1 MPIYGMGI
9 AARNPVTK
17 HCWIQ
22 HMGRRDLTL
31 GLTWLLLQL
40 VVTLPAHF
48 SATRSTF
55 LLGNC
60 NIPQCSQRRVSGEN
74 RQGSVLQWWEQSVFT
89 RQTVI
94 PELLSMQNS
103 LNRRKD
109 PSLELSIHICKK
121 GRTAEVL
128 LLTLLKLDQSYFF
141 LQEVIFSSVTES
153 K

>member
-1 MPIYGMGI
+1 MDK

-22 HMGRRDLTL
+22 HRGRKDLTL
-31 GLTWLLLQL
+31 GLTRLLLQS

-55 LLGNC
+55 LLGSC

-94 PELLSMQNS
+94 PALLSMQKS

-109 PSLELSIHICKK
+109 LSLELSIHICKR

-128 LLTLLKLDQSYFF
+128 LFTLLKLNQSYFF